1 MRESKSDS
9 PSSDSADLVAS
20 LLARIDQ
27 LVAQVAARDERIAEL
42 LAQVKALNARIAEL
56 EAKLGG
62 PPKTP
67 DNSSLPPSRGQKAN
81 AEPPKSKRQRKGR
94 PGVTRQL
101 AENPDQTR
109 RFYAE
114 RCTCG
119 AVLGEAG
126 QELAKEYDHIDIPP
140 IRPIITR
147 IELFR
152 AVCPCCKGRVTA
164 SAPADMPAGTPFGPG
179 IASMIAYLHGCQ
191 MIGFKRLTEVCQG
204 LFGLTISQ
212 GAIANMLARVG
223 ETIAAPAERIA
234 AEVRASEVI
243 ASDETSARVKGK
255 TWWQWTFG
263 CATAVYHMIAPTRG
277 KCVPTDFLGG
287 VKPKMWLSDR
297 LAAQSGHAEEHQFC
311 LAHLIRDAQYAID
324 HGDTIFAPAF
334 KALLQDACAVGRR
347 RPDLAD
353 ATIAAHRRRLERE
366 LERLLALKPTDAEGR
381 RLRDTVYVDCS
392 DKLFVFLKRRDAE
405 PTNNES
411 ECALRPSVIFRK
423 VTNGFRSE
431 WGAKTYADLC
441 SIVETGRRNGRSA
454 LTAIRDALAQAA
466 AVVAGAPPA
475 HAG

>member
-1 MRESKSDS
+1 MPQRKNDS
-9 PSSDSADLVAS
+9 SSRAGAHLVGS

-27 LVAQVAARDERIAEL
+27 LLAQIAARDERIDEL
-42 LAQVKALNARIAEL
+42 LAQVKASNARIAEL
-56 EAKLGG
+56 EAKRGG

-81 AEPPKSKRQRKGR
+81 AERPTPKPRRNSR
-94 PGVTRQL
+94 PGVARKL
-101 AENPDQTR
+101 AENPDATR

-114 RCTCG
+114 RCACG

-140 IRPIITR
+140 IRPITTR

-152 AVCPCCKGRVTA
+152 ATCPCCKTRVTT
-164 SAPADMPAGTPFGPG
+164 SAPADMPEGTPFGPG
-179 IASMIAYLHGCQ
+179 IAAMIAYLHGCQ

-212 GAIANMLARVG
+212 GAIANVLARVG
-223 ETIAAPAERIA
+223 EAIAAPTERIA

-263 CATAVYHMIAPTRG
+263 CATAVYHLIAPTRG
-277 KCVPTDFLGG
+277 KCVPTDFLAGA
-287 VKPKMWLSDR
+287 KPKMWLSDR
-297 LAAQSGHAEEHQFC
+297 LPAQLRHAEEHQFC

-324 HGDTIFAPAF
+324 HGDTFFAPDF
-334 KALLQDACAVGRR
+334 KALLKDACAVGRR

-353 ATIAAHRRRLERE
+353 ATIAAHRRRLEKQ
-366 LERLLALKPTDAEGR
+366 LERLLARKPTDAEGR
-381 RLRDTVYVDCS
+381 KLRDAVYLDCH

-411 ECALRPSVIFRK
+411 ERALRPSVIFRK

-431 WGAKTYADLC
+431 WGAKTYAALC
-441 SIVETGRRNGRSA
+441 SIVETGRRIGRSA
-454 LTAIRDALAQAA
+454 LTAIRHALAQHAADAA
-466 AVVAGAPPA
+466 AARTAYPG
-475 HAG
+475 